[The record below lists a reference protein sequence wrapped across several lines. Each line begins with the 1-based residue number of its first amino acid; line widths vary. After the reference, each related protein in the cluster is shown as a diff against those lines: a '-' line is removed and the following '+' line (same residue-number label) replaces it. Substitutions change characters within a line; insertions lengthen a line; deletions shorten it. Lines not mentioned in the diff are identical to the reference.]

1 MPSAGARQPTS
12 ELVLSGGAFPP
23 HPHPLSEEAADTG
36 IAEEL
41 SQQMVAAGFD
51 EVRVRC
57 RH

>member
-1 MPSAGARQPTS
+1 
-12 ELVLSGGAFPP
+12 
-23 HPHPLSEEAADTG
+23 LSEEAADTG